1 MSETSKYFPPEV
13 HNVISSSAD
22 RTYPNGKDVNN
33 THSSTIV
40 VYLEKKI
47 PPLLSSTAKK
57 QLGCEYTAIKK
68 RSLHAKLFLSR
79 MF

>member
-13 HNVISSSAD
+13 HDVISSSAD

-40 VYLEKKI
+40 VYLEKKYL
-47 PPLLSSTAKK
+47 PF
-57 QLGCEYTAIKK
+57 
-68 RSLHAKLFLSR
+68 SLVQQRNNWDVNIWL
-79 MF
+79 